1 MYNKHEIERAC
12 IARKNNQVYTRTV
25 SKRIEMPLNQVIEEL
40 QSTSLSELNYAE
52 EKRLLQRLVETI
64 IGKILDVVSTQ
75 AYTAGYSNLSTTFKN
90 PESKKEYISDRHH
103 MY

>member
-52 EKRLLQRLVETI
+52 EKRLL
-64 IGKILDVVSTQ
+64 
-75 AYTAGYSNLSTTFKN
+75 
-90 PESKKEYISDRHH
+90 
-103 MY
+103 